1 MTIHETLM
9 YFGRLHKMSRS
20 RVKERIK
27 FLLEFLHL
35 PDESQLIRKLRYE
48 MFATSGLC
56 ANDTI
61 ACLSTVY
68 YVFFC
73 GVLVPDCA
81 SIYVMQTLV
90 CIVIRHII
98 ICQMHNIQSICI
110 HMTCTLNIV
119 HIHFIYCTCSTRR
132 ADAELMYEFFYDSSG
147 GQQRRTSF
155 AIALLQEPEILI
167 LDEPTVGVDP
177 LLRQRCPYD
186 NYHN

>member
-98 ICQMHNIQSICI
+98 VCQMHNIQSICI
-110 HMTCTLNIV
+110 HNHDVSTKHCT
-119 HIHFIYCTCSTRR
+119 HS
-132 ADAELMYEFFYDSSG
+132 FY
-147 GQQRRTSF
+147 
-155 AIALLQEPEILI
+155 
-167 LDEPTVGVDP
+167 
-177 LLRQRCPYD
+177 LLRM
-186 NYHN
+186 